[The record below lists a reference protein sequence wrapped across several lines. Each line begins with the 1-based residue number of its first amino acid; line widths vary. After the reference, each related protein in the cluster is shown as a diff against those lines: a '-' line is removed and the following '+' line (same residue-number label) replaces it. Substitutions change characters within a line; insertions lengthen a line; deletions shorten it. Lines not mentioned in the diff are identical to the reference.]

1 MSVTFNSSQDTRT
14 TNRDSQVIATS
25 QFCDLS
31 HVPEASAHDDGPV
44 VIFLVVVEDLLHA
57 LDAGVL
63 LCGVFLLIRRLVPI
77 QNTPDE
83 GGDEVGAS
91 FSGSNGLW
99 QGEHEGQI
107 AVDAVLGLEDVGG
120 LDSLPC

>member
-25 QFCDLS
+25 QLCDLS
-31 HVPEASAHDDGPV
+31 HAPEASAHDNGLV
-44 VIFLVVVEDLLHA
+44 VILLVIVEDLLHA

-63 LCGVFLLIRRLVPI
+63 LCGVFLLVRRLVPI

-83 GGDEVGAS
+83 GLDEVLAGI
-91 FSGSNGLW
+91 GIRNNLW
-99 QGEHEGQI
+99 QGDHEGQI
-107 AVDAVLGLEDVGG
+107 AVDAMLGLEDVGG
-120 LDSLPC
+120 LDTLPC